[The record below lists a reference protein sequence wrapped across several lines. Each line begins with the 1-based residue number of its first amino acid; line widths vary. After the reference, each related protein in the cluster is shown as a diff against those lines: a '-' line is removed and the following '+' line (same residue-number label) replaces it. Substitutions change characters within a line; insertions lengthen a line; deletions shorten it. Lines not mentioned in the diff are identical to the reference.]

1 MSYASFRQFI
11 EALDTAGE
19 LTRVS
24 VPVETDLLVSEWAN
38 REMKSPGGGKAL
50 LFENPTVDG
59 KPSKFPV
66 AINTMGS
73 RRRMALALQINSVE
87 DLAQEIQLILKAK
100 PPTDLREGWSLLKQG
115 LNLLHA
121 RPKHSKE
128 GACQEVVH
136 LLEEIP
142 RTKTQ
147 GPKANALS
155 LADLP
160 ILKCWPKD
168 GGRFITLPNVH
179 TRDPETGARNVGMY
193 RMQIFDERT
202 TAMHWQVHKVGA
214 RHGKSYYER
223 NERMPVA
230 VTLGGDPA
238 YTFAA
243 TAPLPDGLDEIL
255 FAGFIRKKSV
265 DLVPCKT
272 VDLEVP
278 SDVDFV
284 LEGYVQPGETRPEGP
299 FGDHTG
305 FYTAIEDYPVF
316 HLTAIT
322 HRRDAIYPTTI
333 VGIPPMED
341 FYMGDASV
349 RIFLPVFKMN
359 FPELVDMTLPPEGV
373 FHNLVFVSIR
383 KQYPYQAFK
392 VMHGLWGM
400 GQMMFSKYIVV
411 VDEDCDVHNTSEV
424 LFRLCANTDPE
435 RDSTIIRNPSD
446 SLDHAPTS
454 QNIGSHM
461 GFDATR
467 KLPGENYHRTWPEL
481 LKMTD
486 EAQALVDALQKK
498 ASVGRDSV
506 EPALSEVER
515 VEPRQIHMRRL
526 DRVSP
531 YQETCLLRL
540 SKVSATD
547 AVFHESAMRDPAQVV
562 DLMRRIRALVETGRV
577 GPPAVRKSAARP
589 WPVTH
594 RFRLVD

>member
-1 MSYASFRQFI
+1 MAYRSFRSFLD
-11 EALDTAGE
+11 ALEKADE
-19 LTRVS
+19 LKCVAL
-24 VPVETDLLVSEWAN
+24 PVDTDLLIAEWAD
-38 REMKSPGGGKAL
+38 REMKSSGGGKAL
-50 LFENPTVDG
+50 LFEQPIVDG
-59 KPSKFPV
+59 KKSGFSV

-73 RRRMALALQINSVE
+73 RRRMALALQVAEIA
-87 DLAQEIQLILKAK
+87 DIAQEIQLILKAK

-115 LNLLHA
+115 IHLLHA
-121 RPKHSKE
+121 RPKNVRE
-128 GACQEVVH
+128 AACQEVVH
-136 LLEEIP
+136 QIESD
-142 RTKTQ
+142 
-147 GPKANALS
+147 GDHFS
-155 LADLP
+155 LRDLP

-179 TRDPETGARNVGMY
+179 TRDPETGARNVGVY

-214 RHGKSYYER
+214 RHGKRYYER

-230 VTLGGDPA
+230 VTLGGDPVLS
-238 YTFAA
+238 FAA

-255 FAGFIRKKSV
+255 FAGFLRRKSIEMVK
-265 DLVPCKT
+265 CKT
-272 VDLEVP
+272 IDLEVP
-278 SDVDFV
+278 AGVDLI
-284 LEGYVQPGETRPEGP
+284 LEGYVQPGEMRPEGP

-305 FYTAIEDYPVF
+305 YYTAVEDYPVF

-322 HRRDAIYPTTI
+322 HRRDAVYPTTI

-341 FYMGDASV
+341 FYIGDASV

-359 FPELVDMTLPPEGV
+359 FPELVDMTLPAEGV

-435 RDSTIIRNPSD
+435 RDSTVIRNPSD
-446 SLDHAPTS
+446 SLDHAPTE

-467 KLPGENYHRTWPEL
+467 KLPGENYHRQWPEL

-486 EAQALVDALQKK
+486 EAKKLVDELQN
-498 ASVGRDSV
+498 
-506 EPALSEVER
+506 R
-515 VEPRQIHMRRL
+515 VN
-526 DRVSP
+526 
-531 YQETCLLRL
+531 
-540 SKVSATD
+540 SAT
-547 AVFHESAMRDPAQVV
+547 
-562 DLMRRIRALVETGRV
+562 
-577 GPPAVRKSAARP
+577 
-589 WPVTH
+589 
-594 RFRLVD
+594 